1 VVPAREGSGGAA
13 TIGWFYQTPRCSSLS
28 AMSADTP
35 EELAGLQAAGKVV
48 AQTIRELRK
57 LVRPG
62 ITTGELDAAAAR
74 VFAAHGAQS
83 GPQLDYDFPGAI
95 CISVGD
101 EAVHGIP
108 GPRRLREGELVKL
121 DVTAELNG
129 FYADACRTVAV
140 GKAKPSAVKL
150 IGAAETGLKRG
161 MAAATAGATVNDIG
175 IAVQAEIEQR
185 GFSVCAALTGHG
197 IGRRIHEEP
206 TVFSIAQP
214 GPSPMLTEGLI
225 ITIEPIIAA
234 GDGEVVEDGEWIV
247 RTADGSL
254 SAHAEHTIMITDGA
268 PLVLTA

>member
-1 VVPAREGSGGAA
+1 
-13 TIGWFYQTPRCSSLS
+13 
-28 AMSADTP
+28 MSTDTP
-35 EELAGLQAAGKVV
+35 EQLEGMKAAGQVV

-62 ITTGELDAAAAR
+62 VTTAELDAAAGR
-74 VFAAHGAQS
+74 VFAAHGARS
-83 GPQLDYDFPGAI
+83 GPQLDYNFPGVI
-95 CISVGD
+95 CISVNE

-108 GPRRLREGELVKL
+108 GARRLREGDLVKL
-121 DVTAELNG
+121 DVTAELDG

-150 IGAAETGLKRG
+150 IGAAESGLKRG
-161 MAAATAGATVNDIG
+161 LAAATAGATVNDIAV
-175 IAVQAEIEQR
+175 AVQTEVEKR

-206 TVFSIAQP
+206 TVFSVAMP
-214 GPSPMLTEGLI
+214 GPSPTLTEGLV

-234 GDGEVVEDGEWIV
+234 GEGDVVEDGEWVV

-254 SAHAEHTIMITDGA
+254 SAHAEHTIVITDGA

>member
-1 VVPAREGSGGAA
+1 V
-13 TIGWFYQTPRCSSLS
+13 
-28 AMSADTP
+28 SADTP
-35 EELAGLQAAGKVV
+35 EELAGLRAAGRVV
-48 AQTIRELRK
+48 AQTLRELRQM
-57 LVRPG
+57 VRPG
-62 ITTGELDAAAAR
+62 VTTAELDDQATR
-74 VFAAHGAQS
+74 IFRAHGARS
-83 GPQLDYDFPGAI
+83 GPRLDYDFPGTI

-108 GPRRLREGELVKL
+108 GPRRLRAGELVKL
-121 DVTAELNG
+121 DVTAELDG

-150 IGAAETGLKRG
+150 IGAAESGLKRG

-175 IAVQAEIEQR
+175 VAVQHEIERR
-185 GFSVCAALTGHG
+185 GFSVCGSLTGHG

-206 TVFSIAQP
+206 TVFNVGVP
-214 GPSPMLTEGLI
+214 GPSPTLTEGLV

-234 GDGEVVEDGEWIV
+234 GDGEVVEDGDWVV

-254 SAHAEHTIMITDGA
+254 SAHAEHTIVISDGA

>member
-1 VVPAREGSGGAA
+1 
-13 TIGWFYQTPRCSSLS
+13 
-28 AMSADTP
+28 MSTDTP
-35 EELAGLQAAGKVV
+35 QELEGMKAAGRVV

-74 VFAAHGAQS
+74 VFAAHGARS
-83 GPQLDYDFPGAI
+83 GPQLDYNFPGVI
-95 CISVGD
+95 CISVND
-101 EAVHGIP
+101 EAVHGVP
-108 GPRRLREGELVKL
+108 GSRRLREGDLVKL
-121 DVTAELNG
+121 DVTAELDG

-150 IGAAETGLKRG
+150 IGAAESGLTQG
-161 MAAATAGATVNDIG
+161 LAAATAGATVNDIG
-175 IAVQAEIEQR
+175 VAVQHEIEKR

-206 TVFSIAQP
+206 TVYSVATP
-214 GPSPMLTEGLI
+214 GPSPTLTEGLV

-234 GDGEVVEDGEWIV
+234 GEGEVVEDGEWIV

-254 SAHAEHTIMITDGA
+254 SAHAEHTIVITDGA

>member
-1 VVPAREGSGGAA
+1 
-13 TIGWFYQTPRCSSLS
+13 
-28 AMSADTP
+28 MSADTP
-35 EELAGLQAAGKVV
+35 EDLAGLRAAGRVV
-48 AQTIRELRK
+48 AQTLRQLRK

-62 ITTGELDAAAAR
+62 ITTAELDAAAAH

-83 GPQLDYDFPGAI
+83 GPRLDYDFPGAI

-140 GKAKPSAVKL
+140 GRTKPSALKL
-150 IGAAETGLKRG
+150 IGAAESGLRRG
-161 MAAATAGATVNDIG
+161 MAAATSGAPLNDIG
-175 IAVQAEIEQR
+175 VAVQGEVERR
-185 GFSVCAALTGHG
+185 GFAVCGALTGHG
-197 IGRRIHEEP
+197 IGRKIHEEP
-206 TVFSIAQP
+206 TVFNVGLP
-214 GPSPMLTEGLI
+214 GPSPRLTEGLV

-234 GDGEVVEDGEWIV
+234 GDGEVVEDGEWVV
-247 RTADGSL
+247 RTGDGSL
-254 SAHAEHTIMITDGA
+254 SAHAEHTIVITNGA

>member
-1 VVPAREGSGGAA
+1 
-13 TIGWFYQTPRCSSLS
+13 
-28 AMSADTP
+28 MSADTP
-35 EELAGLQAAGKVV
+35 EELEGLRAAGRVV

-62 ITTGELDAAAAR
+62 ITTGELDEAAAR
-74 VFAAHGAQS
+74 VFRAHGAQS
-83 GPQLDYDFPGAI
+83 GPRLDYDFPGAI

-150 IGAAETGLKRG
+150 ISAAESGLKRG
-161 MAAATAGATVNDIG
+161 LAAATAGAVVNDIG
-175 IAVQAEIEQR
+175 VAVQGEVERR
-185 GFSVCAALTGHG
+185 GFSVCGALAGHG

-206 TVFSIAQP
+206 SVYSVSVP
-214 GPSPMLTEGLI
+214 GPSPTLTEGLV

-234 GDGEVVEDGEWIV
+234 GDGAVVEDGEWVV

-254 SAHAEHTIMITDGA
+254 SAHAEHTIVITDGA